1 MSQVHK
7 SERGESRF
15 EVMENALK
23 LKRQLRELDYIRNWG
38 LKIREARLPGNW
50 EQWSTDSKA
59 KWVHREADRIA
70 RLRALD
76 SRFLSRK
83 RETIEKLIEDMLNG
97 IEAANSIQHPGS
109 MAEADERRLQ
119 QCRAIAA
126 CQQML
131 VHLQDIMDTV
141 PIDKNWMT
149 AIEPT
154 IRAEVALLR
163 AWKKSDNEKR
173 REIREGDMR
182 RWAKFLKK
190 CMAKDPDGELLRGI
204 YHATINAIQQAEGE
218 KPEA

>member
-7 SERGESRF
+7 SERGKSRF

-50 EQWSTDSKA
+50 DQWSTDSKA
-59 KWVHREADRIA
+59 KWMHREADRIA

-97 IEAANSIQHPGS
+97 IEGANSIQHPAS
-109 MAEADERRLQ
+109 MAEADERRIH

-163 AWKKSDNEKR
+163 A
-173 REIREGDMR
+173 
-182 RWAKFLKK
+182 
-190 CMAKDPDGELLRGI
+190 
-204 YHATINAIQQAEGE
+204 
-218 KPEA
+218 

>member
-23 LKRQLRELDYIRNWG
+23 LKRQLRELDYIRNYG

-50 EQWSTDSKA
+50 SEWSTDSKA
-59 KWVHREADRIA
+59 KWVHREADRIS
-70 RLRALD
+70 RLRDLD
-76 SRFLSRK
+76 ARFLSRK
-83 RETIEKLIEDMLNG
+83 RETIERLIDQMMEN
-97 IEAANSIQHPGS
+97 IEGANSIQHPAS
-109 MAEADERRLQ
+109 MAEADERRIH

-149 AIEPT
+149 AIEPAIVT
-154 IRAEVALLR
+154 EVALLR
-163 AWKKSDNEKR
+163 AWKKSDNPKR
-173 REIREGDMR
+173 RELRQADMR
-182 RWAKFLKK
+182 RWVKFLKS

-204 YHATINAIQQAEGE
+204 YNAYLNAIEQAEGE
-218 KPEA
+218 DPEA

>member
-23 LKRQLRELDYIRNWG
+23 LKRMLRELDYIRNWG

-50 EQWSTDSKA
+50 AEWSTDSKA
-59 KWVHREADRIA
+59 RWVHREADRIA
-70 RLRALD
+70 RLRDLD

-83 RETIEKLIEDMLNG
+83 RETIERLIEDMLNG
-97 IEAANSIQHPGS
+97 IEAANSIRNPGS

-149 AIEPT
+149 SIEPVIT
-154 IRAEVALLR
+154 AEVALLR

-173 REIREGDMR
+173 REIRECDMR

-190 CMAKDPDGELLRGI
+190 SMAKDPDGELLRGI
-204 YHATINAIQQAEGE
+204 YEAYMKAIRQAEGDD
-218 KPEA
+218 PEA

>member
-15 EVMENALK
+15 EVMENVLK
-23 LKRQLRELDYIRNWG
+23 LKRQLRELDYIRNYG

-59 KWVHREADRIA
+59 KWAHREADRIS
-70 RLRALD
+70 RLRDLD
-76 SRFLSRK
+76 KRFLSRK
-83 RETIEKLIEDMLNG
+83 RETIEGLIGALLEH
-97 IEAANSIQHPGS
+97 IEGANSIQHPAS
-109 MAEADERRLQ
+109 VAEADERRIH

-149 AIEPT
+149 AIEPVIVT
-154 IRAEVALLR
+154 EVALLR
-163 AWKKSDNEKR
+163 AWKRSDNPKR
-173 REIREGDMR
+173 RELREADMR
-182 RWAKFLKK
+182 RWVKFLKS

-204 YHATINAIQQAEGE
+204 YNAYLNAIEQAEGE
-218 KPEA
+218 DPEA